1 MKILFVD
8 DEKIIREGMAEIIH
22 WEELG
27 CERFVMAESG
37 DKALQIMKAEAFD
50 LVITDI
56 YMQKMTGIQLAKQIK
71 ERWPHIKVIIL
82 SAYED
87 FGCAREAIEAG
98 VFKYLLKPIVPEE
111 LEAAVMEAMR
121 QAHSDIRLHNQAM
134 ESEKLV
140 SIYRPQ
146 MAKDFWKALL
156 RQEIAGREDLEQR
169 MYLAGIVLMKD
180 TVCCLAVSFRQDG
193 KIPDKKVLRDAADA
207 AKTSLCGVIDWVR
220 LGEDGLILI
229 LEEPPSPQ
237 ERLHFQN
244 RFEGVL
250 GSAVRTACGRTVSDL
265 QALHLS
271 LGDALTMLKST
282 LDEGADAKDL
292 VSQSVFMI
300 QQNLCRGEFGVND
313 IAEAL
318 HVSAGYFSRMFRK
331 QMGITCIEYITKL
344 RIEKAK
350 DLLAHTDLKHES
362 IAQAVG
368 YSNVYYFS
376 VQFKKQTGETPGQ
389 YRKRMD
395 GRG

>member
-8 DEKIIREGMAEIIH
+8 DEKIIREGMAEIIR
-22 WEELG
+22 WEALG
-27 CERFVMAESG
+27 CKQLTMAESG
-37 DKALQIMKAEAFD
+37 DKALRIMENEVFD

-71 ERWPHIKVIIL
+71 ERWPHVKVIIL

-87 FGCAREAIEAG
+87 FGYAREAIEAG
-98 VFKYLLKPIVPEE
+98 VFKYLLKPIAPEE
-111 LEAAVMEAMR
+111 LEAAVSEAMI
-121 QAHSDIRLHNQAM
+121 QVHSDIRLQNQVL

-146 MAKDFWKALL
+146 LAKDFWKALL

-169 MYLAGIVLMKD
+169 MYLAGIVLKKEAA
-180 TVCCLAVSFRQDG
+180 CCLAVSVKPG
-193 KIPDKKVLRDAADA
+193 GEAPDKKLLREAADA
-207 AKTSLCGVIDWVR
+207 AKAALSGVFDWVR
-220 LGEDGLILI
+220 LGEGRLILI
-229 LEEPPSPQ
+229 LSEPPSRQ
-237 ERLHFQN
+237 ELLCFQSQM
-244 RFEGVL
+244 EGML
-250 GSAVRTACGRTVSDL
+250 GTGVRAACGRTVSDL
-265 QALHLS
+265 QALHQS
-271 LGDALTMLKST
+271 LEDALTVLKSSAE
-282 LDEGADAKDL
+282 EGQDAKNL

-300 QQNLCRGEFGVND
+300 QENLSQGEFGVND

-331 QMGITCIEYITKL
+331 QMGITCIDYITRQ

-350 DLLAHTDLKHES
+350 ELLIHTDLKHES
-362 IAQAVG
+362 VAQAVG

-389 YRKRMD
+389 YRKRMES
-395 GRG
+395 RR